1 MNPKPSPSSLP
12 HSSRRT
18 VLVALP
24 VRPNAPTTVEGTLRA
39 AARLLQER
47 GLWQGGY
54 VPDAIDR
61 EMCIPHC
68 LRPMSIVA
76 AIRCVVSGNPHRSSQ
91 LADVTV
97 GVLALAIGD
106 GPFYGDIFSLEAH
119 VDAWNDEPGRTT
131 DDAVALLER
140 VATSPA
146 ERAA

>member
-1 MNPKPSPSSLP
+1 MNHQSSPTDLP
-12 HSSRRT
+12 HGSRRT

-24 VRPNAPTTVEGTLRA
+24 VRPTAPTTVEGVFLA

-47 GLWQGGY
+47 GLWQGDY
-54 VPDAIDR
+54 VPDVRDR
-61 EMCIPHC
+61 EMRIPHC

-91 LADVTV
+91 LADTAM

-106 GPFYGDIFSLEAH
+106 GPFYGDIFSLETH
-119 VDAWNDEPGRTT
+119 VDKWNDVPGRTT

-140 VATSPA
+140 VATSPT